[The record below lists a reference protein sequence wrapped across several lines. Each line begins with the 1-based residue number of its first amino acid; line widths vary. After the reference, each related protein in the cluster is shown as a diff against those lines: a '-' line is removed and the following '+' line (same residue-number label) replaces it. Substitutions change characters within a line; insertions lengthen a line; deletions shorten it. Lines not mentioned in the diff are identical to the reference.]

1 MWLTGRLAP
10 DFKTIAD
17 FRKDNG
23 PAISAACR
31 EFIVLCR
38 KLKLL
43 TKSTVA
49 IDGSKFKAVNS
60 RDKNFTEAKIKHRI
74 EEIEQNI
81 SRYLLQ
87 MDAADRAGPEV
98 SALRKKRLHGKIRA
112 LKEAAQKIK
121 GVGLQLKNS
130 DEKQVSLNEKITIHR
145 NPDIQ
150 HP

>member
-1 MWLTGRLAP
+1 M
-10 DFKTIAD
+10 
-17 FRKDNG
+17 
-23 PAISAACR
+23 
-31 EFIVLCR
+31 LCR